1 MSKQQKRA
9 DLWNSSVRIGGLV
22 RHRSG
27 MEARTTSAACAYRDN
42 VCVTLEGRAGL
53 WPINEL
59 QAITAGEPIDPELR
73 LGADLDVRRPES
85 SA

>member
-1 MSKQQKRA
+1 MSKLQQRA
-9 DLWNSSVRIGGLV
+9 DLWNDSVRIGGLV

-27 MEARTTSAACAYRDN
+27 FEAFTTSAACPYRDC

-53 WPINEL
+53 WPIREL
-59 QAITAGEPIDPELR
+59 TAITVGEPLDPNLQ
-73 LGADLDVRRPES
+73 LGADLDVRRPEV